1 MTRRTP
7 GSRSG
12 RRIALA
18 VLRWSA
24 SILST
29 FALAAVAGFA
39 AAVGVYSGDLPG
51 TGELRENYRPDQV
64 NRYYAAD
71 GSLIGETYSERRSVA
86 PMSKIPGI
94 MIKAVLAAEDADFFE
109 HRGLDYPGILRAL
122 WINVRARRKAQ
133 GASTITQQVV
143 RTFYLGPEKT
153 FSRKF
158 KELLLARRLE
168 QNLSKEE
175 ILFLYLNQIYFGHG
189 RYGIQEAS
197 RLYFGKDVEDVGLG
211 GAALLA
217 GLPKGPELYTPL
229 RHPEK
234 AARRRS
240 WVLGEMVRHGYVT
253 EAEAAVARLE
263 PLPAG
268 PSASLDRS
276 LGAEFVDSARRILI
290 DAVGEGEAARGGYH
304 VYTTMDPKAQ
314 SAARQ
319 AVEKGI
325 MKLDERRGYRGPIK
339 PRGKKGKKT
348 CREWPPGLSLAEGAD
363 PVAGKVYAATIE
375 QVDDT
380 QGALLVSVGSHR
392 GVVSLDGEQ
401 RYNPKGLEAS
411 SFAVTGCRV
420 RVGLL
425 AGEGAWGQ
433 EKVKRFGL
441 ELGPQALLVALEP
454 RTREVVAMVGGQGYV
469 RGGFNRA
476 LRAVRQPGSAFKP
489 FVYLE
494 AIRSRLLS
502 AASVQDDAPVS
513 YDEYRPENYE
523 TWKFMGPVRLRR
535 ALAKSINV
543 VAVRLID
550 EVGPDKVAALAASL
564 GITSKLDPVLGLAL
578 GGSGVRPVGLANA
591 YATIAAGGIRSEP
604 VIVRKVIDPF
614 GREVTLDA
622 PEPSVRVIGQDEAW
636 ILTSLLRSVIEDPEG
651 TGRSALKLGRPAA
664 GKTGTSNRARDA
676 WFAGFTPDLVAVV
689 WVGFDDY
696 KSLGKKES
704 GGRSALP
711 VWTSFM
717 KAALEGKPEKD
728 FPPPPA
734 GVTSTLVDPATGL
747 LAWEGQPDAILEY
760 FLEGTEPG
768 ERAFPPD
775 LTTPEGFI
783 MEEGFEEE
791 PEAASVPDAGDEAA
805 EPAAPPAPAPD
816 AGAAAAAG

>member
-7 GSRSG
+7 RDGKG
-12 RRIALA
+12 RRIVLA
-18 VLRWSA
+18 VLRWSTA
-24 SILST
+24 VLST
-29 FALAAVAGFA
+29 FALAAIAGFA
-39 AAVGVYSGDLPG
+39 AAVGVYSGDLPS
-51 TGELRENYRPDQV
+51 TGDLRENYRPEQV

-71 GSLIGETYSERRSVA
+71 GSLIGETYTERRSVA

-94 MIKAVLAAEDADFFE
+94 LIKAVLAAEDADFFE
-109 HRGLDYPGILRAL
+109 HKGLDYPGILRAL

-143 RTFYLGPEKT
+143 RTFYLGREKT

-197 RLYFGKDVEDVGLG
+197 RLYFGKDVEDVSLG
-211 GAALLA
+211 EAALLA

-229 RHPEK
+229 RNPEK

-253 EAEAAVARLE
+253 EAEAAVARLAPVPTE
-263 PLPAG
+263 P
-268 PSASLDRS
+268 SSSLDRS
-276 LGAEFVDSARRILI
+276 LGAEFVDSARRILF
-290 DAVGEGEAARGGYH
+290 DAVGEQEATRGGYH
-304 VYTTMDPKAQ
+304 VYTTMDPGAQ

-319 AVEKGI
+319 AVEKGL
-325 MKLDERRGYRGPIK
+325 MKLDARRGYRGPIK
-339 PRGKKGKKT
+339 PRGKKGKKA
-348 CREWPPGLSLAEGAD
+348 CREWPPGVSLPDDAA
-363 PVAGKVYAATIE
+363 PAAGKVYAAAIE
-375 QVDDT
+375 AVDD
-380 QGALLVSVGSHR
+380 GKNALLVSVGSHK
-392 GVVSLDGEQ
+392 GVVSLDREG
-401 RYNPKGLEAS
+401 RYNPRGLSAS
-411 SFAVTGCRV
+411 AFAVPGCRV

-425 AGEGAWGQ
+425 AGEGTWGQ
-433 EKVKRFGL
+433 AKVKRFGL

-469 RGGFNRA
+469 RGDFNRA

-494 AIRSRLLS
+494 AIRSRTLS

-513 YDEYRPENYE
+513 YDEYRPGNYE
-523 TWKFMGPVRLRR
+523 TWKFMGPVRLRK

-550 EVGPDKVAALAASL
+550 DVGPDKVAALASSL

-578 GGSGVRPVGLANA
+578 GGSGVRPIGLANA

-604 VIVRKVIDPF
+604 VIVRKVVDPF
-614 GREVTLDA
+614 GRQVELDE

-636 ILTSLLRSVIEDPEG
+636 ILTSMLRSVIEDPEG
-651 TGRSALKLGRPAA
+651 TGKSARKLGRPAA
-664 GKTGTSNRARDA
+664 GKTGTSNKARDA
-676 WFAGFTPDLVAVV
+676 WFAGFTPDLAAVV

-704 GGRSALP
+704 GGRSAVP

-717 KAALEGKPEKD
+717 KSALDGSAEKD
-728 FPPPPA
+728 FAPPPA
-734 GVTSTLVDPATGL
+734 GVTSALVDPATGL
-747 LAWEGQPDAILEY
+747 LAWEGQPDAFLEY
-760 FLEGTEPG
+760 FLEGTEPM
-768 ERAFPPD
+768 ERAFPPG
-775 LTTPEGFI
+775 LMTPEGFL
-783 MEEGFEEE
+783 MQEGFEEE
-791 PEAASVPDAGDEAA
+791 L
-805 EPAAPPAPAPD
+805 PAPD
-816 AGAAAAAG
+816 AAPVAVDAPVEVPPADAGSSG